1 MAHPRCWAPV
11 VCCGRKHWQYLQN
24 PLPAVNYN
32 VLRERS
38 SSSLPS
44 KGAARGPRVSHKELP
59 SGARQTCTFFWQ
71 VTRALTFHE
80 EPFQSGDQL
89 LRHRAPRAGAGRF
102 TPRWWVGRASRTGSW
117 GEWVRGLE
125 APLQLPTGAT
135 RGRRAPQPP
144 KMNLPGASEE
154 LGPSLWGVRGAY
166 VPGRWKEGEWGERR
180 RRLRGD

>member
-1 MAHPRCWAPV
+1 MANAGRLRSGGEPAEAPGGGQSPRLGKDRPTGVPLPDCPRTYLAHPRCWAPV
-11 VCCGRKHWQYLQN
+11 VCCGCKHWQYLQN

-89 LRHRAPRAGAGRF
+89 IRHRAPRAGAGRF
-102 TPRWWVGRASRTGSW
+102 TPRWWVGQRFQNRFVG
-117 GEWVRGLE
+117 
-125 APLQLPTGAT
+125 
-135 RGRRAPQPP
+135 
-144 KMNLPGASEE
+144 
-154 LGPSLWGVRGAY
+154 
-166 VPGRWKEGEWGERR
+166 
-180 RRLRGD
+180 